1 MILPS
6 DYDSTKA
13 YDGTGSYTPL
23 PIGGH
28 ICRIVGARATQ
39 SRNGNDMIEVA
50 FDIAEGSEFDGK
62 FKERFDFLRKSNA
75 NAKWPNGGMFRTGVL
90 TSDGKTSGYF
100 KGLITAVE
108 ESNPGYS
115 FKGSG
120 CNEETMK
127 GKLIGFNFGE
137 EDYKGND
144 GKIRTSIKPFYAVS
158 VQTVKNG
165 IEPPRKKEYRPK
177 PGESMAATSGQF
189 TEVDP
194 GDDLPF

>member
-1 MILPS
+1 
-6 DYDSTKA
+6 
-13 YDGTGSYTPL
+13 
-23 PIGGH
+23 
-28 ICRIVGARATQ
+28 
-39 SRNGNDMIEVA
+39 MIEIA

-75 NAKWPNGGMFRTGVL
+75 NAKWPNGGMFRTGIL
-90 TSDGKTSGYF
+90 TKDGKTSGYF

-120 CNEETMK
+120 CNEDTMK

-144 GKIRTSIKPFYAVS
+144 GNIHTSVKPFYAVS
-158 VQTVKNG
+158 VQTVRNG
-165 IEPPRKKEYRPK
+165 IEPPKKKEYRPK
-177 PGESMAATSGQF
+177 PGEVMAAQGF
-189 TEVDP
+189 TDVTEEVAS
-194 GDDLPF
+194 DLPF

>member
-1 MILPS
+1 MILPN

-13 YDGTGSYTPL
+13 YDGTGGYSPL
-23 PIGGH
+23 PVGGH
-28 ICRIVGARATQ
+28 ICRIVGARATK

-50 FDIAEGSEFDGK
+50 FDISEGSEFDGK
-62 FKERFDFLRKSNA
+62 FKERFDYIRKSKA
-75 NAKWPNGGMFRTGVL
+75 DAKWPNGGMFRTGVL
-90 TSDGKTSGYF
+90 TADGKTSGYF

-120 CNEETMK
+120 CNEDTMK

-158 VQTVKNG
+158 VQTVRDG
-165 IEPPRKKEYRPK
+165 IEPPKKKEYKPK
-177 PGESMAATSGQF
+177 PGESMVAQGF
-189 TEVDP
+189 TEVNEP
-194 GDDLPF
+194 DDLPF

>member
-1 MILPS
+1 MILPN

-13 YDGTGSYTPL
+13 YDGTGGYSPL

-28 ICRIVGARATQ
+28 VCRIVDARATQ
-39 SRNGNDMIEVA
+39 SRNGNDMIEIA
-50 FDIAEGSEFDGK
+50 FDIAEGSEYDGK
-62 FKERFDFLRKSNA
+62 FKDRFDYVRKSKPD
-75 NAKWPNGGMFRTGVL
+75 AKWPNGGMFRTGVL

-127 GKLIGFNFGE
+127 GKLVGFNFGE

-144 GKIRTSIKPFYAVS
+144 GKIRTSVKPFYAVS
-158 VQTVKNG
+158 VQTVRDG
-165 IEPPRKKEYRPK
+165 IEPPKKKDYRPK
-177 PGESMAATSGQF
+177 PGESIASISGQF
-189 TEVDP
+189 TEVDDP
-194 GDDLPF
+194 ELPF

>member
-1 MILPS
+1 MILPN

-13 YDGTGSYTPL
+13 YDGTGGYTPL
-23 PIGGH
+23 PVGGH
-28 ICRIVGARATQ
+28 ICRIVGARATK

-50 FDIAEGSEFDGK
+50 FDIAESSEFDGK
-62 FKERFDFLRKSNA
+62 FKERFDYIRKSKA
-75 NAKWPNGGMFRTGVL
+75 DAKWPNGGMFRTGVL
-90 TSDGKTSGYF
+90 NSDGKTSGYF

-120 CNEETMK
+120 CNEDTMK
-127 GKLIGFNFGE
+127 GKLVGFNFGE

-158 VQTVKNG
+158 VQTVRDG
-165 IEPPRKKEYRPK
+165 IEPPKKKEYKPK
-177 PGESMAATSGQF
+177 PGEVMSARGFADV
-189 TEVDP
+189 TEEVEP
-194 GDDLPF
+194 DLPF

>member
-1 MILPS
+1 MILPNDFDAAKAFDGSS
-6 DYDSTKA
+6 DYKT
-13 YDGTGSYTPL
+13 L

-28 ICRIVGARATQ
+28 ICRIVGAKATK
-39 SRNGNDMIEVA
+39 SRNGNDMIEIA
-50 FDIAEGSEFDGK
+50 FDIAENGEYDGM
-62 FKERFDFLRKSNA
+62 FNERFDGLRKQKPDC
-75 NAKWPNGGMFRTGVL
+75 KWPNGGMFRTGIL
-90 TSDGKTSGYF
+90 TRDGKTSGYF

-144 GKIRTSIKPFYAVS
+144 GNIRTSVKPFYAVS
-158 VQTVKNG
+158 VQTVRDG
-165 IEPPRKKEYRPK
+165 IEPPKKKEYKPK
-177 PGESMAATSGQF
+177 PAESMTAQGF
-189 TEVDP
+189 TEVDTP
-194 GDDLPF
+194 DDLPF

>member
-1 MILPS
+1 MILPN

-13 YDGTGSYTPL
+13 YDGTGGYTPL
-23 PIGGH
+23 PVGGH
-28 ICRIVGARATQ
+28 ICRIVGARATK

-90 TSDGKTSGYF
+90 NSDGKTSGYF

-120 CNEETMK
+120 CNEETMN
-127 GKLIGFNFGE
+127 GKLVGFNFGE

-158 VQTVKNG
+158 VQTVRNG
-165 IEPPRKKEYRPK
+165 IEPPKKKEYKPK
-177 PGESMAATSGQF
+177 PGESMAAQGF
-189 TEVDP
+189 TQVD
-194 GDDLPF
+194 DDPELPF